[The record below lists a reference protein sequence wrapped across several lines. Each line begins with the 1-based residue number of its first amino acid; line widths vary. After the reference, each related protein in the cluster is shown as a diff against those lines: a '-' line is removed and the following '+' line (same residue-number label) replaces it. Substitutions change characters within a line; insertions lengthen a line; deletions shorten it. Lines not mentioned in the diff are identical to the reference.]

1 MEEIA
6 GLAGLSKPT
15 LYKLFSSKLDL
26 YLVVLQTASERLVR
40 GVSEALCW
48 TNGLAS
54 TQTTPATAIAAAY
67 FDFVDD
73 HPQFSAVLFDT
84 PEVEE
89 PSVQWTTQ
97 RGRMRCVDV
106 VFTAIASQTTWEPQ
120 RSHLLAVGLVGPR
133 RHAHKS
139 GPRPVGRYRN
149 RKQSRRRRGCAG
161 GVCPAC
167 GWNARPRPRYRY
179 PVPSIR

>member
-1 MEEIA
+1 MFRELRATQRRQIVDAATAVFAACGYHEASMEEIA

-15 LYKLFSSKLDL
+15 LYKSFSSKLDL

-73 HPQFSAVLFDT
+73 HPQFSAVLFDS

-106 VFTAIASQTTWEPQ
+106 VFDFRME
-120 RSHLLAVGLVGPR
+120 GP
-133 RHAHKS
+133 A
-139 GPRPVGRYRN
+139 
-149 RKQSRRRRGCAG
+149 
-161 GVCPAC
+161 
-167 GWNARPRPRYRY
+167 
-179 PVPSIR
+179 